1 MTDFA
6 EVLFRRRGTLQSDVF
21 LRGSAVLGV
30 MASLALLRW
39 PAAGP
44 IIGFFFVTV
53 LVNGPLSP
61 LLPAAYEPVLMVAG
75 RVYAPL
81 LIAMVGVAGILT
93 IEYLNYH
100 LYRLA
105 ILHPQAASVR
115 QSRLVARTLALFERQ
130 PFFTVWLCAW
140 SPLPF
145 WAVRVLAPLAG
156 YPVNRYLLAT
166 FLGRAPR
173 LWFFAALGTVV
184 PVSTQVL
191 VMATATMVA
200 VALGIVTHRTL
211 ARRARIPPALPEPAV
226 PLA

>member
-1 MTDFA
+1 MKGLV
-6 EVLFRRRGTLQSDVF
+6 EVLCRRRGTLQSDVF
-21 LRGSAVLGV
+21 LRGSAGL
-30 MASLALLRW
+30 ALLAIYALLRW

-44 IIGFFFVTV
+44 LVGFFFVTV
-53 LVNGPLSP
+53 LLNGPLSP

-75 RVYAPL
+75 RVYAPS
-81 LIAMVGVAGILT
+81 LIALVGVAGILA
-93 IEYLNYH
+93 IEYLNYY

-105 ILHPQAASVR
+105 ILHPHAGTVR

-140 SPLPF
+140 SPLPY

-184 PVSTQVL
+184 PVSTQLL
-191 VMATATMVA
+191 VMATVTMVA
-200 VALGIVTHRTL
+200 AALGIVARRAL
-211 ARRARIPPALPEPAV
+211 ARRA
-226 PLA
+226 

>member
-1 MTDFA
+1 MKGLV
-6 EVLFRRRGTLQSDVF
+6 EVLCRRRGTLQSDVF
-21 LRGSAVLGV
+21 LRGSAGL
-30 MASLALLRW
+30 ALLAIYALLRW

-44 IIGFFFVTV
+44 LVGFVFVTV
-53 LVNGPLSP
+53 LLNGPLSP

-75 RVYAPL
+75 RVYAPS
-81 LIAMVGVAGILT
+81 LIALVGVAGILA
-93 IEYLNYH
+93 IEYLNYY

-105 ILHPQAASVR
+105 ILHPHAGTVR

-140 SPLPF
+140 SPLPY

-184 PVSTQVL
+184 PVSTQLL
-191 VMATATMVA
+191 VMATVTMVA
-200 VALGIVTHRTL
+200 AALGIVARRAL
-211 ARRARIPPALPEPAV
+211 ARRARV
-226 PLA
+226 PVISGA

>member
-1 MTDFA
+1 MKGLV
-6 EVLFRRRGTLQSDVF
+6 EVLCRRRGTLQSDVF
-21 LRGSAVLGV
+21 LRGSAGL
-30 MASLALLRW
+30 ALLAIYALLRW

-44 IIGFFFVTV
+44 LVGFFFVTV
-53 LVNGPLSP
+53 LLNGPLSP

-75 RVYAPL
+75 RVYAPS
-81 LIAMVGVAGILT
+81 LIALVGVAGILA
-93 IEYLNYH
+93 IEYLNYD

-105 ILHPQAASVR
+105 ILHPHAGTVR

-140 SPLPF
+140 SPLPY

-184 PVSTQVL
+184 PVSTQLL
-191 VMATATMVA
+191 VMATVTMVA
-200 VALGIVTHRTL
+200 AALGIVARRAL
-211 ARRARIPPALPEPAV
+211 ARRARV
-226 PLA
+226 PVISGA

>member
-1 MTDFA
+1 MKGLV
-6 EVLFRRRGTLQSDVF
+6 EVLCRRRGTLQSDVF
-21 LRGSAVLGV
+21 LRGSAGL
-30 MASLALLRW
+30 ALLAIYALLRW

-44 IIGFFFVTV
+44 LVGFFFVTV
-53 LVNGPLSP
+53 LLNGPLSP

-75 RVYAPL
+75 RVYAPS
-81 LIAMVGVAGILT
+81 LIALVGVAGILA
-93 IEYLNYH
+93 IEYLNYY

-105 ILHPQAASVR
+105 ILHPHAGTVR

-140 SPLPF
+140 SPLPY

-184 PVSTQVL
+184 PVSTQLL
-191 VMATATMVA
+191 VMATVTMVA
-200 VALGIVTHRTL
+200 AALGIV
-211 ARRARIPPALPEPAV
+211 ARRALAWRARV
-226 PLA
+226 PVISGA

>member
-1 MTDFA
+1 MKGLV
-6 EVLFRRRGTLQSDVF
+6 EVLCRRRGTLQSDVF
-21 LRGSAVLGV
+21 LRGSAGL
-30 MASLALLRW
+30 ALLAIYALLRW

-44 IIGFFFVTV
+44 LVGFFFVTV
-53 LVNGPLSP
+53 LLNGPLSP

-75 RVYAPL
+75 RVYAPS
-81 LIAMVGVAGILT
+81 LIALVGVAGILA
-93 IEYLNYH
+93 IEYLNYY

-105 ILHPQAASVR
+105 ILHPHAGTVR

-140 SPLPF
+140 SPLPY

-184 PVSTQVL
+184 PVSTQLL
-191 VMATATMVA
+191 VMATVTMVA
-200 VALGIVTHRTL
+200 AALGIVARRAL
-211 ARRARIPPALPEPAV
+211 ARRARV
-226 PLA
+226 PVISGA

>member
-1 MTDFA
+1 MRALAD
-6 EVLFRRRGTLQSDVF
+6 VWSRRRGTLQADVF
-21 LRGSAVLGV
+21 LRGTGA
-30 MASLALLRW
+30 LALLAIGALLVW

-44 IIGFFFVTV
+44 VIGFFFVTV
-53 LVNGPLSP
+53 LLNGPLSP

-75 RVYAPL
+75 RVYTPL
-81 LIAMVGVAGILT
+81 LVALVGIAGILA
-93 IEYLNYH
+93 IEYLNYY

-105 ILHPQAASVR
+105 VLHPRAAGVR
-115 QSRLVARTLALFERQ
+115 QSRMVGKTLALFERR

-145 WAVRVLAPLAG
+145 WAVRILAPMAR

-173 LWFFAALGTVV
+173 LWFFAALGPVV
-184 PVSTQVL
+184 PVSTRVL

-200 VALGIVTHRTL
+200 VALGIVTHRAL
-211 ARRARIPPALPEPAV
+211 ARKAPV
-226 PLA
+226 PVASAG

>member
-1 MTDFA
+1 MKGLV
-6 EVLFRRRGTLQSDVF
+6 EVLCRRRGTLQSDVF
-21 LRGSAVLGV
+21 LRGSAGL
-30 MASLALLRW
+30 ALLAIYALLRW

-44 IIGFFFVTV
+44 LVGFFFVTV
-53 LVNGPLSP
+53 LLNGPLSP

-75 RVYAPL
+75 RAYAPS
-81 LIAMVGVAGILT
+81 LIALVGVAGILA
-93 IEYLNYH
+93 IEYLNYY

-105 ILHPQAASVR
+105 ILHPHAGTVR

-140 SPLPF
+140 SPLPY

-184 PVSTQVL
+184 PVSTQLL
-191 VMATATMVA
+191 VMATVTMVA
-200 VALGIVTHRTL
+200 GALGIVARRAL
-211 ARRARIPPALPEPAV
+211 ARRARV
-226 PLA
+226 PVISGA

>member
-1 MTDFA
+1 MKGLV
-6 EVLFRRRGTLQSDVF
+6 EVLCRRRGTLQSDLF
-21 LRGSAVLGV
+21 LRGSAGL
-30 MASLALLRW
+30 ALLAIYALLRW

-44 IIGFFFVTV
+44 LVGFFFVTV
-53 LVNGPLSP
+53 LLNGPLSP

-75 RVYAPL
+75 RVYAPS
-81 LIAMVGVAGILT
+81 LIALVGVAGILA
-93 IEYLNYH
+93 IEYLNYY

-105 ILHPQAASVR
+105 ILHPHAGTVR

-140 SPLPF
+140 SPLPY

-184 PVSTQVL
+184 PVSTQLL
-191 VMATATMVA
+191 VMATVTMVA
-200 VALGIVTHRTL
+200 AALGIVARRAL
-211 ARRARIPPALPEPAV
+211 ARRARV
-226 PLA
+226 PVISGA

>member
-1 MTDFA
+1 MKGLV
-6 EVLFRRRGTLQSDVF
+6 EVLCRRRGTLQSDVF
-21 LRGSAVLGV
+21 LRGSAGL
-30 MASLALLRW
+30 ALLAIYALLRW

-44 IIGFFFVTV
+44 LVGFFFVTV
-53 LVNGPLSP
+53 LLNGPLSP

-75 RVYAPL
+75 RAYAPS
-81 LIAMVGVAGILT
+81 LIALVGVAGILA
-93 IEYLNYH
+93 IEYLNYY

-105 ILHPQAASVR
+105 ILHPHAGTVR

-140 SPLPF
+140 SPLPY

-184 PVSTQVL
+184 PVSTQLL
-191 VMATATMVA
+191 VMATVTMVA
-200 VALGIVTHRTL
+200 AALGIVARRAL
-211 ARRARIPPALPEPAV
+211 ARRARV
-226 PLA
+226 PVISGA

>member
-1 MTDFA
+1 MKGLV
-6 EVLFRRRGTLQSDVF
+6 EVLCRRRGTLQSDVF
-21 LRGSAVLGV
+21 LRGSAGL
-30 MASLALLRW
+30 ALLAIYALLRW

-44 IIGFFFVTV
+44 LVGFFFVTV
-53 LVNGPLSP
+53 LLNGPLSP

-75 RVYAPL
+75 RVYAPS
-81 LIAMVGVAGILT
+81 LIALVGVAGILA
-93 IEYLNYH
+93 IEYLNYY

-105 ILHPQAASVR
+105 ILHPHAGTVR

-140 SPLPF
+140 SPLPY

-173 LWFFAALGTVV
+173 LWFFAALGPVV
-184 PVSTQVL
+184 PVSTQLL
-191 VMATATMVA
+191 VMATVTMVA
-200 VALGIVTHRTL
+200 AALGIVARRAL
-211 ARRARIPPALPEPAV
+211 ARRARV
-226 PLA
+226 PVISGA